1 MASSNTFKK
10 LIVGTLSVSLTGK
23 LLQVAVGIALA
34 RLLQPEGY
42 GVYALSIAF
51 SFVVVRV
58 VNLGW
63 PITVNRLLPRY
74 QAEDDLSS
82 FKGVIVSAIVTI
94 LATCSIA
101 GLVVAASWGLADQS
115 LATKTIVMSVCAIVP
130 MLAFRTLLKNLLA
143 ALQAPKRGLAL
154 EDLIPATAVLI
165 WIGVLH
171 TYQES
176 ITPLS
181 AAIAYALASLLS
193 IAIGILWLIS
203 LLPKNLRQTTASFD
217 LKPWLQSSAT
227 TMWGQAARLL
237 VNRADIIMLGALST
251 LEATGLYA
259 VALRICQLL
268 TIPSMTIQTFIAPNV
283 SDAEAK
289 GDGERSRSLFRLSLL
304 FAVAS
309 ALPLAAA
316 FSYWREPLIT
326 VAFGNDFLPAASV
339 ILVLAL
345 GKVFVAIS
353 NALSSYMM
361 MTDRERLFSALST
374 ASMVVNLIAN
384 FILIPLH
391 GAVGA
396 ALATLLSVTLLCAA
410 QLWCC
415 RSVITEIRR
424 NSN

>member
-42 GVYALSIAF
+42 GIYALSIAL

-63 PITVNRLLPRY
+63 PITVNRLLPKY
-74 QAEDDLSS
+74 QAEEDLSS
-82 FKGVIVSAIVTI
+82 FKGVIVSASVTI
-94 LATCSIA
+94 LVTCS
-101 GLVVAASWGLADQS
+101 LAAL
-115 LATKTIVMSVCAIVP
+115 IVMAFWGSVDQTSPTAIIILSVCIIVP
-130 MLAFRTLLKNLLA
+130 NLAFRTLLKSLLA
-143 ALQAPKRGLAL
+143 ALHAPKRGLAL
-154 EDLIPATAVLI
+154 EDLIPATAFLM
-165 WIGVLH
+165 WIGAL
-171 TYQES
+171 YLQQES
-176 ITPLS
+176 ISPFS
-181 AAIAYALASLLS
+181 AATAYAIASLLS
-193 IAIGILWLIS
+193 TVIGILWLLR

-259 VALRICQLL
+259 VALRTCQLL
-268 TIPSMTIQTFIAPNV
+268 TIPSTAVQTFIAPNV

-289 GDGERSRSLFRLSLL
+289 GDRMRARSLLRLSLL
-304 FAVAS
+304 FALAS

-316 FSYWREPLIT
+316 FSYWREPLIAIT
-326 VAFGNDFLPAASV
+326 FGDDFLAAGSV

-345 GKVFVAIS
+345 GKIFVAMS

-374 ASMVVNLIAN
+374 ASMVVNLTAN
-384 FILIPLH
+384 IVLIPIH

-415 RSVITEIRR
+415 RSAIT
-424 NSN
+424 NKTP